1 MFRWALRKAVD
12 KFQREGNHDTG
23 HIRGMIDASP
33 RAAWLVSRVTAL
45 LVAAA
50 LIGGFGL
57 VAPVGAQVSGRSP
70 GVSAYTLTP
79 ERIAASVAGA
89 VALIGA
95 VIGGLALAR
104 SAGRIGAGNGR
115 RGAIVALVMGPIGLV
130 IGGLVVAT
138 ADGGLG
144 TGNGLGGGIVAMLVG
159 LIGMALGGLALA
171 RSRRSA

>member
-1 MFRWALRKAVD
+1 MSRWARRKGID
-12 KFQREGNHDTG
+12 KFEREWNDDDM
-23 HIRGMIDASP
+23 RDMIDASP
-33 RAAWLVSRVTAL
+33 RAAWLVSRVTVL
-45 LVAAA
+45 LAAA
-50 LIGGFGL
+50 LFGGFGL
-57 VAPVGAQVSGRSP
+57 AASAAAQVSDP
-70 GVSAYTLTP
+70 PPAVSAYTLAP
-79 ERIAASVAGA
+79 ERIAASGA
-89 VALIGA
+89 AVVGLIGA

-144 TGNGLGGGIVAMLVG
+144 TGNGLGGGIVAMVVG

-171 RSRRSA
+171 RSRRIA